1 MFPAQS
7 LLKENTYHVTSQ
19 KRWDVVE
26 QQSEDGGTT
35 DEPNSARHL
44 STVDVGEMETI
55 LGQKDNANSAANEPV
70 VVRHF
75 L

>member
-1 MFPAQS
+1 MFQ
-7 LLKENTYHVTSQ
+7 ENPTRVTNQ

-35 DEPNSARHL
+35 DEQNSARHL
-44 STVDVGEMETI
+44 FTVDVGEMETI

-75 L
+75 F